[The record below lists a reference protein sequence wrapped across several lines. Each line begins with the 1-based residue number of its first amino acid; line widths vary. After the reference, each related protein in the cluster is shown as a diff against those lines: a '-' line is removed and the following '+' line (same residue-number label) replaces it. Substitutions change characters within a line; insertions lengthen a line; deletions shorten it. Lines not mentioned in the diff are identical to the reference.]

1 MVGNAAAAC
10 SLCDPV
16 LRGSGGRM
24 LRDIVN
30 AGECQQISSRIMAAD
45 STAGERPVKTAGTT
59 GEGNVHAVG
68 MLLNFESGAKLWRKL
83 ILLSYVLHTEL
94 TRTSISVTANVVEEF
109 SELALQFTL
118 VETDMGIYLG

>member
-1 MVGNAAAAC
+1 
-10 SLCDPV
+10 
-16 LRGSGGRM
+16 
-24 LRDIVN
+24 
-30 AGECQQISSRIMAAD
+30 MAAD